1 MGRSAAAAT
10 HFGTGGRVS
19 PRRVAICTGRAERG
33 LTNMVDGHVNLDA
46 VIDSLDSEGS
56 ASEHRSMEAWL
67 QQLRPALTAFLRRKL
82 QDPVDL
88 SDALQETSLRA
99 WSYAARSEVR
109 APVSICFRIAENV
122 AIDFARAHKRVPYTG
137 QVSEIEQMAG
147 EDPGPER
154 TAAAAQRLEL
164 VKRVIGA
171 LPPGCR
177 HVFLLSRSNGLSN
190 PEIAKRC
197 GVSIKLVEKQISRA
211 LRELREQSRE
221 WEGE

>member
-1 MGRSAAAAT
+1 MA
-10 HFGTGGRVS
+10 
-19 PRRVAICTGRAERG
+19 
-33 LTNMVDGHVNLDA
+33 DGHVNLDA
-46 VIDSLDSEGS
+46 VVVGPGNEGS
-56 ASEHRSMEAWL
+56 GSDQRGMEAWL

-88 SDALQETSLRA
+88 QDALQETSLRA
-99 WSYAARSEVR
+99 WSYAARAEVR

-122 AIDFARAHKRVPYTG
+122 AIDFARAQKRAPFTG
-137 QVSEIEQMAG
+137 QGSEIEDFAA

-154 TAAAAQRLEL
+154 SASGTQRLKL
-164 VKRVIGA
+164 VKQVIGS

-190 PEIAKRC
+190 PEIARRC
-197 GVSIKLVEKQISRA
+197 GVSVKLVEKQISRA
-211 LRELREQSRE
+211 LRELRERSRE

>member
-1 MGRSAAAAT
+1 MGALGRLPWW
-10 HFGTGGRVS
+10 GGPKV
-19 PRRVAICTGRAERG
+19 G
-33 LTNMVDGHVNLDA
+33 LADMADGNVNLDA
-46 VIDSLDSEGS
+46 VIDGLGS
-56 ASEHRSMEAWL
+56 DDPGTEIRSMDAWL

-82 QDPVDL
+82 QDPADL
-88 SDALQETSLRA
+88 HDALQETSLRA

-122 AIDFARAHKRVPYTG
+122 AIDFARAQRRAPFTG
-137 QVSEIEQMAG
+137 QASEIEKLAT

-154 TAAAAQRLEL
+154 SATATQRLDL
-164 VKRVIGA
+164 VKKVIGG

>member
-1 MGRSAAAAT
+1 MQA
-10 HFGTGGRVS
+10 HW
-19 PRRVAICTGRAERG
+19 VAFMDWGAKSRELAD
-33 LTNMVDGHVNLDA
+33 MADGHVNQGA
-46 VIDSLDSEGS
+46 VVDGLGGDDSVGGQ
-56 ASEHRSMEAWL
+56 RGMEAWL
-67 QQLRPALTAFLRRKL
+67 QQLRPALIAFLRRKL

-88 SDALQETSLRA
+88 HDALQETSLRA

-122 AIDFARAHKRVPYTG
+122 AIDFARAQKRAPFTG
-137 QVSEIEQMAG
+137 QASEIEHFAA

-154 TAAAAQRLEL
+154 SASATQKLEL
-164 VKRVIGA
+164 VKKVIGG